1 MSSWTK
7 SIFSKNFINLSL
19 NQGVNIVATLIYT
32 PFLFQNLGDENFGLI
47 NLAFSILIILTILVS
62 YGYNLNGP
70 LKIAQSKNLN
80 EENFVIN
87 EILNV
92 RLSLSLIIFIFFIPF
107 VFFYPHQFFQKIL
120 LFSLI
125 ILFTEALN
133 PLFYLQGKNKIF
145 PQSILN
151 FFSKTLY
158 VILLVLFVTKYED
171 AYLANFF
178 YGFSITL
185 LFLFFWIRYFTRN
198 DITYLAPSIKKT
210 IFNLKQNFQFFLSST
225 STHFTL
231 NSALIV
237 LSFFATNKEL
247 GRFTLA
253 YKVAF
258 LLRML
263 PVFFIQS
270 ALQQASKFNLKSK
283 EAYKNYISKYF
294 KVGLLITILIAMIT
308 FIFSDMIIY
317 IFSREKIDYSSKILS
332 ILGFIPFLAMLNFK
346 NVIYLLVNDLKSTLN
361 KATFLTMIFM
371 LLSSFILSSLYSG
384 LGLAYAL
391 VFTELVSFII
401 HYYLINKK

>member
-7 SIFSKNFINLSL
+7 SIFFKNFINLSL
-19 NQGVNIVATLIYT
+19 NQGVNIIATLIYT

-47 NLAFSILIILTILVS
+47 HLALSGIIILTILVS

-70 LKIAQSKNLN
+70 IKIAKSKNLS
-80 EENFVIN
+80 EEKSVIID
-87 EILNV
+87 ILNL
-92 RLSLSLIIFIFFIPF
+92 RLSVSMIVLILSIPFIFLFTDQ
-107 VFFYPHQFFQKIL
+107 VFQQIL

-133 PLFYLQGKNKIF
+133 PLFYLQGKNKIL

-158 VILLVLFVTKYED
+158 VALIVFFISENED

-178 YGFSITL
+178 YGLSITL
-185 LFLFFWIRYFTRN
+185 LFSLFWIKYFTIDN
-198 DITYLAPSIKKT
+198 TIFLVLSLKKI

-270 ALQQASKFNLKSK
+270 ALQQASRFNLNSK
-283 EAYKNYISKYF
+283 DTYKNYISKYF
-294 KVGLLITILIAMIT
+294 KLGLITTILIAIVT
-308 FIFSDMIIY
+308 FIFSETIIY
-317 IFSREKIDYSSKILS
+317 IFSREKIDLI
-332 ILGFIPFLAMLNFK
+332 
-346 NVIYLLVNDLKSTLN
+346 T
-361 KATFLTMIFM
+361 
-371 LLSSFILSSLYSG
+371 
-384 LGLAYAL
+384 
-391 VFTELVSFII
+391 
-401 HYYLINKK
+401 YYF

>member
-1 MSSWTK
+1 MTK

-32 PFLFQNLGDENFGLI
+32 PFLFQNLGDENFGQI
-47 NLAFSILIILTILVS
+47 NLAFSIVIILTILVS

-70 LKIAQSKNLN
+70 IKIAKSKNLS
-80 EENFVIN
+80 EENFVIIK
-87 EILNV
+87 ILNV
-92 RLSLSLIIFIFFIPF
+92 RLTLSLIIFIFLIPF
-107 VFFYPHQFFQKIL
+107 VLFYPDQFFQKIL

-158 VILLVLFVTKYED
+158 VILLVLFVSKYED

-178 YGFSITL
+178 YGFSISL
-185 LFLFFWIRYFTRN
+185 VFLFFWIKYFSRN
-198 DITYLAPSIKKT
+198 DITYLVLSIKKT
-210 IFNLKQNFQFFLSST
+210 IFNLKQNFEFFLSST

-270 ALQQASKFNLKSK
+270 SLQQASKFNLKSK

-308 FIFSDMIIY
+308 FVFSDMIIY
-317 IFSREKIDYSSKILS
+317 IFSKEKIDYSSKILS

-346 NVIYLLVNDLKSTLN
+346 NVIYLLVNDLKSILN
-361 KATFLTMIFM
+361 KATFFTMIFM
-371 LLSSFILSSLYSG
+371 LLSSLILSCLYSG